1 MENIDLDQCS
11 ENQLYSMLQD
21 SEGEDRLRLLN
32 KLLDRSENNNDYRK
46 AASFAEQA
54 TELAVK
60 FAPNIDVENFCYRQG
75 LNLWRVSEYEPAI
88 AAFSVGVSKYA
99 GEDDQTELSKNY
111 WGLADSHLKLDNY
124 DESIKFAQLGT
135 DAALVNDGFETAG
148 FNKFVQGKALYF
160 ADREQE
166 AIDACIEARQY
177 KRRVSNT
184 AAVYDIDD
192 YIATIYR
199 YLGQYDEAEI
209 LLRNCLTLADATTR
223 NRSYANMRLGNILI
237 DQEKLDEARL
247 HLQIARSLYHEED
260 NLEALADCD
269 MSISKTYLGYSFVED
284 ALKFARS
291 ATSLWDALGQVSSYI
306 RGLERQSIL
315 LFTGER
321 YLEAADMDDRIISEI
336 GETEDSHF
344 LNMKIYAQLRK
355 ADDFVPLELW
365 DSVLET
371 LNSTNQFGQTST
383 HSGNL
388 WFYALKARAL
398 YALNRHEEAMG
409 IADSGL
415 ALTEES
421 GVNNNTA
428 YLYEIKARVSLEQ
441 NRPDKERHLAHA
453 ISLHLA
459 FGDVDKARELSEYF
473 KPNFTPQSKSGDVII
488 TNERPAIV
496 EESPND

>member
-1 MENIDLDQCS
+1 
-11 ENQLYSMLQD
+11 
-21 SEGEDRLRLLN
+21 
-32 KLLDRSENNNDYRK
+32 
-46 AASFAEQA
+46 
-54 TELAVK
+54 
-60 FAPNIDVENFCYRQG
+60 
-75 LNLWRVSEYEPAI
+75 
-88 AAFSVGVSKYA
+88 
-99 GEDDQTELSKNY
+99 
-111 WGLADSHLKLDNY
+111 
-124 DESIKFAQLGT
+124 
-135 DAALVNDGFETAG
+135 
-148 FNKFVQGKALYF
+148 
-160 ADREQE
+160 
-166 AIDACIEARQY
+166 
-177 KRRVSNT
+177 
-184 AAVYDIDD
+184 
-192 YIATIYR
+192 
-199 YLGQYDEAEI
+199 
-209 LLRNCLTLADATTR
+209 
-223 NRSYANMRLGNILI
+223 
-237 DQEKLDEARL
+237 
-247 HLQIARSLYHEED
+247 
-260 NLEALADCD
+260 
-269 MSISKTYLGYSFVED
+269 
-284 ALKFARS
+284 
-291 ATSLWDALGQVSSYI
+291 
-306 RGLERQSIL
+306 
-315 LFTGER
+315 
-321 YLEAADMDDRIISEI
+321 
-336 GETEDSHF
+336 
-344 LNMKIYAQLRK
+344 MKSYAQLRK